1 MGKRAKE
8 ERGRYTAK
16 RKVDAVMRLLKGDDL
31 DTVSRDLGVTA
42 ATLSS
47 WRGLG
52 YPQLAF
58 EILRRYATDIDETRL
73 RAIIDGRTTAP
84 TEEETVALFAS
95 GGQWMVTWDDGTLGK
110 ITTVPYWHHMAPK
123 VQRWIPVLDGRPTTW
138 PVVTP

>member
-1 MGKRAKE
+1 MDNNAM
-8 ERGRYTAK
+8 TADEAIEAA
-16 RKVDAVMRLLKGDDL
+16 REQLDDESGDPALLIDHGL
-31 DTVSRDLGVTA
+31 DIMEAL
-42 ATLSS
+42 
-47 WRGLG
+47 
-52 YPQLAF
+52 LA
-58 EILRRYATDIDETRL
+58 EIERL